1 MAARRR
7 AAEATRDGTRRWTIE
22 DSDEAYGST
31 TDVDARSAKKSNGS
45 EARLSYQGHVLMENR
60 NGLVVDGR
68 LSTCSGTG
76 VYCQWWTLLT

>member
-1 MAARRR
+1 
-7 AAEATRDGTRRWTIE
+7 
-22 DSDEAYGST
+22 
-31 TDVDARSAKKSNGS
+31 
-45 EARLSYQGHVLMENR
+45 LSYQGHVLMENR